1 MNFSKARVTKFN
13 STKRKGL
20 FDDHTVTP
28 GPGRYSKI
36 ENNNNKKGL
45 K

>member
-13 STKRKGL
+13 STKRKDL
-20 FDDHTVTP
+20 FDDKSCATP
-28 GPGRYSKI
+28 GPGRYTKLEI
-36 ENNNNKKGL
+36 NTKKGL